1 MPERKTRFEE
11 FCRSHYVPIHL
22 QPWWLDAVC
31 AAGSWDLCLAADK
44 SGAVLGV
51 LPWYMTRKFGFPVIR
66 QAPLTAYAGAWLS
79 YPQNAAIRPLNRYS
93 FEKKVFDELIRQLP
107 HTAFF
112 QQNFYPDI
120 TNWLPFYWSGFR
132 QTTRYTY
139 IFNDLQ
145 SMEIIKA
152 GFKNTL
158 RTDLK
163 KAEQAVEIRREDGEA
178 ELLFRLHE
186 MSFLRK
192 NSRPPYS
199 FDTFRRLHIALTER
213 RQSAC
218 FIARDRLSN
227 EPHAGLY
234 LIFDGRRASVLITGT
249 DPELKN
255 SCAIWG
261 LFWEAMRFCS
271 ERVLSL
277 DFEGSMERNIERAFR
292 AFGAQ
297 LTPYHQIWKAGNKL
311 FDAIYLLRN

>member
-1 MPERKTRFEE
+1 MPERKARFEE

-31 AAGSWDLCLAADK
+31 VAGAWNVCVAADK
-44 SGAVLGV
+44 SGAILGV
-51 LPWYMTRKFGFPVIR
+51 LPWYLTRKAGFPVIL
-66 QAPLTAYAGAWLS
+66 QAPLTAYTGAWLS
-79 YPQNAAIRPLNRYS
+79 YPSNPNIKPQSRYS
-93 FEKKVFDELIRQLP
+93 FEKKVFDELIGQLP
-107 HTAFF
+107 DTAFF

-120 TNWLPFYWSGFR
+120 TNWLPFYWAGFR

-145 SMEIIKA
+145 DLEKIKA

-163 KAEQAVEIRREDGEA
+163 KAEQAVEIQREDGEA
-178 ELLFRLHE
+178 RLLFRLHE
-186 MSFLRK
+186 MSFGRK
-192 NSRPPYS
+192 NRRPPYS
-199 FDTFRRLHIALTER
+199 FDTFLRLHTALSER

-218 FIARDRLSN
+218 FIARDSHSG

-234 LIFDGRRASVLITGT
+234 LVFDAQRASVLITGA
-249 DPELKN
+249 DPAFKS
-255 SCAIWG
+255 SCAVWI

-271 ERVLSL
+271 ERGLSF
-277 DFEGSMERNIERAFR
+277 DFEGSMEKDIERAFR

-311 FDAIYLLRN
+311 FEAAYLLRD